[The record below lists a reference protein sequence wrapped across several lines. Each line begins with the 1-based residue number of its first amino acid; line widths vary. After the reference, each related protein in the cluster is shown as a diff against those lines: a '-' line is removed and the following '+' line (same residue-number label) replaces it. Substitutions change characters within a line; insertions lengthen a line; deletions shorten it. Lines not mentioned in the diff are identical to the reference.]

1 MVLIVIVIQ
10 IQIRIQSGFAEHFG
24 AAYFQAP
31 WRATVYEV
39 GEGVFAQSKR
49 ILWVARLF
57 IHTETGTRGT
67 HTHTLTHMAHRHAHT
82 PCLLTAREGAG
93 AAGGEKEEG
102 VGELRASS
110 DLLNVN
116 RKCDDSS
123 QQYPMQM
130 YYSNSI
136 NNR

>member
-1 MVLIVIVIQ
+1 MVLILIRIQ
-10 IQIRIQSGFAEHFG
+10 IQIRIQSG
-24 AAYFQAP
+24 
-31 WRATVYEV
+31 ATVYEV
-39 GEGVFAQSKR
+39 GGGVFAQSKR

-67 HTHTLTHMAHRHAHT
+67 HTHTHAHT

-93 AAGGEKEEG
+93 AAGGEEEGG

-123 QQYPMQM
+123 KQYPMQM

>member
-1 MVLIVIVIQ
+1 MDSLNTLALPTFRRPGERLSTKLAKASLRKVSESCGSLGYLYT
-10 IQIRIQSGFAEHFG
+10 RK
-24 AAYFQAP
+24 QAH
-31 WRATVYEV
+31 E
-39 GEGVFAQSKR
+39 E
-49 ILWVARLF
+49 
-57 IHTETGTRGT
+57 

-116 RKCDDSS
+116 RKCDDSL

>member
-1 MVLIVIVIQ
+1 MVLIVILIQ

-39 GEGVFAQSKR
+39 GDGVFAQSKR

-67 HTHTLTHMAHRHAHT
+67 HTHSRTRHTDTHTRLV
-82 PCLLTAREGAG
+82 CLQHVKEQEQQEEKR
-93 AAGGEKEEG
+93 KEEGG

-130 YYSNSI
+130 YY
-136 NNR
+136 